1 MIMGLTGLDVF
12 TRGKAA
18 DGLARAKRANN
29 PFDLGVVGNCWDFWT
44 AGKTLGVEYERLYD
58 VPLEGFK
65 EAKRR
70 REKEE
75 EEEGRGKKPKTGL
88 GRFNLSFSRSR
99 SGYEPVS
106 QA

>member
-12 TRGKAA
+12 TKGKAA

-29 PFDLGVVGNCWDFWT
+29 PFDMGVVSNCWDFWT

-58 VPLEGFK
+58 VPPEGFH

-70 REKEE
+70 REKED
-75 EEEGRGKKPKTGL
+75 EEEGRGKKAKTGL
-88 GRFNLSFSRSR
+88 GRFHLSFGRNR

-106 QA
+106 QV